1 MRLTIDWLLGKADT
15 APATVNKNV
24 WLYDH
29 CATRHGK
36 VVKQSGYFIVSLSL
50 ISPETG
56 LSLRRQTAGCGLVLI
71 DSLCPSART
80 PLLIINY
87 LLGCEH

>member
-1 MRLTIDWLLGKADT
+1 MRLTIDWLISNADT

-29 CATRHGK
+29 CAIRHGK
-36 VVKQSGYFIVSLSL
+36 VAKQGDYLTASSSL

-56 LSLRRQTAGCGLVLI
+56 LSLRRQTAGCGIALI
-71 DSLCPSART
+71 DSLFLSFRLCV
-80 PLLIINY
+80 PL
-87 LLGCEH
+87 